1 MQNILSSKKKERGLK
16 RRKDTK
22 TRPLYAA
29 QKTGWSKLADGCALD
44 CFRTL
49 EEIHKIGVSIKC
61 GEFDTKFTKSFN
73 QIVSRFSKEICQNN
87 CFTPFPPMLGD
98 GKPIDLLTLYLCVR
112 EKGGYESVSRYGI
125 WDLVAKEIGFNSND
139 SAYLKVVYL
148 KYLES
153 LEQWFCKIVK
163 DKDSVKNSDMNF
175 DPRKFFLDVEMKDY
189 NEFVDT
195 NVKKESEVIDLEN
208 IVERFDVE
216 ENESSKKRKR
226 ERYLPLLDWVK
237 RVAKD
242 PCDPAIGII
251 PERNKW
257 KAYGGE
263 HVWKQVLSAR
273 EARLLQLDLDSKA
286 KVIWQKKNH
295 MHPAMYEDRTEKST
309 SRFSQRLI
317 TAKETQSIHPSRKP
331 PTQDSPE
338 SSSGSPSDRD
348 RDEEH
353 SFYGCNLRRKRTPLG
368 RSFQAKLPELPEPD
382 YSPDP
387 KWLGTQIWPLQKG
400 ETRSSL
406 LELDRIGKGRQD
418 SCGCQFQG
426 SLECV
431 KFHISEKRNRG
442 KLELGS
448 AFYKW
453 KFNEMGENV
462 AISWTRDEEKKFEE
476 IIKSTPSST
485 GRSFWDELRR
495 NFKNKSMRAMVS
507 YYFNVYLLRRRA
519 HQNRSDPN
527 NIDSDD
533 DEFEKIEN
541 EANKNDTGSIL
552 CSPKKV
558 HLNAR

>member
-1 MQNILSSKKKERGLK
+1 M
-16 RRKDTK
+16 
-22 TRPLYAA
+22 A
-29 QKTGWSKLADGCALD
+29 GWSKLADGSALD

-49 EEIHKIGVSIKC
+49 EEIHKIRVSIKR
-61 GEFDTKFTKSFN
+61 GEIDSKFTKSFN
-73 QIVSRFSKEICQNN
+73 QIVFRFSKEICQSN

-112 EKGGYESVSRYGI
+112 EKGGYESVSRNGN

-139 SAYLKVVYL
+139 SSNLKVVYV

-163 DKDSVKNSDMNF
+163 DRDSGNSDMSF
-175 DPRKFFLDVEMKDY
+175 DPRNFFLDVEMKDY
-189 NEFVDT
+189 KEFGDT
-195 NVKKESEVIDLEN
+195 NVKKESDATDLEN
-208 IVERFDVE
+208 FVDVE
-216 ENESSKKRKR
+216 ENETSKKRKR

-242 PCDPAIGII
+242 PCDTAIGII

-273 EARLLQLDLDSKA
+273 EARLLNADLDSKA
-286 KVIWQKKNH
+286 KVIWQKNLR
-295 MHPAMYEDRTEKST
+295 MHPAMYEDRIDKST
-309 SRFSQRLI
+309 SRCSQRLI
-317 TAKETQSIHPSRKP
+317 TAKETQSIPPPRKP
-331 PTQDSPE
+331 PIQDSPE
-338 SSSGSPSDRD
+338 SSSGSPSDED
-348 RDEEH
+348 DEH
-353 SFYGCNLRRKRTPLG
+353 SFYGFNLKRKRTPLG
-368 RSFQAKLPELPEPD
+368 RSFQAKMPELPEPD

-387 KWLGTQIWPLQKG
+387 KWLGTQIWPLDKC

-406 LELDRIGKGRQD
+406 IELDRIGKGRQD
-418 SCGCQFQG
+418 SCGCPFQG

-431 KFHISEKRNRG
+431 KFHITEKRNRV

-453 KFNEMGENV
+453 KFSDMGENV
-462 AISWTRDEEKKFEE
+462 AISWTRDEEKKFED
-476 IIKSTPSST
+476 IIKSTPYSSGT
-485 GRSFWDELRR
+485 SFWDKLTSHFE
-495 NFKNKSMRAMVS
+495 KKTMRAMVS

-519 HQNRSDPN
+519 HQNRSDPS

-533 DEFEKIEN
+533 DELEKLEN

>member
-1 MQNILSSKKKERGLK
+1 M
-16 RRKDTK
+16 
-22 TRPLYAA
+22 PLY
-29 QKTGWSKLADGCALD
+29 
-44 CFRTL
+44 
-49 EEIHKIGVSIKC
+49 
-61 GEFDTKFTKSFN
+61 
-73 QIVSRFSKEICQNN
+73 
-87 CFTPFPPMLGD
+87 
-98 GKPIDLLTLYLCVR
+98 LL
-112 EKGGYESVSRYGI
+112 
-125 WDLVAKEIGFNSND
+125 
-139 SAYLKVVYL
+139 
-148 KYLES
+148 
-153 LEQWFCKIVK
+153 
-163 DKDSVKNSDMNF
+163 
-175 DPRKFFLDVEMKDY
+175 
-189 NEFVDT
+189 
-195 NVKKESEVIDLEN
+195 
-208 IVERFDVE
+208 
-216 ENESSKKRKR
+216 
-226 ERYLPLLDWVK
+226 
-237 RVAKD
+237 
-242 PCDPAIGII
+242 
-251 PERNKW
+251 
-257 KAYGGE
+257 
-263 HVWKQVLSAR
+263 
-273 EARLLQLDLDSKA
+273 
-286 KVIWQKKNH
+286 QKKNH

-317 TAKETQSIHPSRKP
+317 TAKETQSIPPSRKP

-353 SFYGCNLRRKRTPLG
+353 SFYGCNLKRKRTPLG

-462 AISWTRDEEKKFEE
+462 AISWTLDEEKKFEE
-476 IIKSTPSST
+476 IIKSTPSSS
-485 GRSFWDELRR
+485 GRSFWDELKR

-533 DEFEKIEN
+533 DELEKIEN